1 MQRDSG
7 KTRVNLSTRGPMN
20 FSIVC
25 CLIIVLF
32 SMGCLEGRSQISTSS
47 GSGAE
52 ARGQSPDSDPNQQT
66 KKQKKKEKGA
76 ADDLGAGTSFSDAV
90 AEDVLHVLADGLQGH
105 NEGRMLSVFDGS
117 AMDGYLN
124 FSDQVS
130 AMFQQYDSFRVHY
143 NIDQI
148 MTDGTKGAALVDFE
162 MEEATA
168 SGSVQPVYKHEQ
180 VRFEMQRGKKGWK
193 IVDVKPRAFFS

>member
-1 MQRDSG
+1 
-7 KTRVNLSTRGPMN
+7 MN
-20 FSIVC
+20 FSLFC
-25 CLIIVLF
+25 CLILVLF
-32 SMGCLEGRSQISTSS
+32 SRGYLEGRSPSSTRS

-52 ARGQSPDSDPNQQT
+52 AQGQSHTPDPNQET
-66 KKQKKKEKGA
+66 KKQNKKEKGA
-76 ADDLGAGTSFSDAV
+76 ADDLGRATSFSDAV

-143 NIDQI
+143 NIDQTT
-148 MTDGTKGAALVDFE
+148 TDGTKGVALVDFE
-162 MEEATA
+162 MEEAAA
-168 SGSVQPVYKHEQ
+168 SANVQPVYKHEQ
-180 VRFEMQRGKKGWK
+180 VRFEMERGKKAWK
-193 IVDVKPRAFFS
+193 IVNVKPRAFFS